1 MKDLLLNG
9 YGDLVIEKGDLQV
22 GLADEQAVGL
32 LLMTEQGSVKFDP
45 LAGVGLQGH
54 LNSNYGYSEQANLK
68 RKMSVQMEYEGFS
81 PSILEINDLN
91 RGSIAGYYE
100 A

>member
-1 MKDLLLNG
+1 MKDLLLNE
-9 YGDLVIEKGDLQV
+9 YGDLAIEKGDLQV
-22 GLADEQAVGL
+22 GLADEQALGL
-32 LLMTEQGSVKFDP
+32 LLVTEQGSVKFDP

-54 LNSNYGYSEQANLK
+54 LNSNYSYSEQTNLK
-68 RKMSVQMEYEGFS
+68 RKTSVQMEYEGFS

-91 RGSIAGYYE
+91 RGNIAGYYE